1 MLRLE
6 LTFLYLASGGGCF
19 RWRDEDSSYLQS
31 EHDAPSSHTASVALY
46 LLPPIR
52 DVFAERQGSDN
63 FARVRLYSLRSPSRR
78 RSRSRDTGDDSSHKS

>member
-31 EHDAPSSHTASVALY
+31 EHDAPLKPHSVGCTVSFVS
-46 LLPPIR
+46 
-52 DVFAERQGSDN
+52 DQG
-63 FARVRLYSLRSPSRR
+63 RLRR
-78 RSRSRDTGDDSSHKS
+78 APGFR